1 MILLSCYYS
10 KAFCSGKHKSELNSR
25 EECTEL
31 RDLLVRTAWSFLLI
45 SIVIAH
51 SHRHLQLVP
60 SLHFQIICA
69 TYTAFQLY
77 HTQLNILF
85 TFPNDAVELG
95 FKTISS
101 SMPHVI
107 IYRNLNCVVLIKM
120 VAQVFVAGVKWTWLV
135 RDELREWRDLS
146 WPGTKM
152 LFLCLLVIIINNK

>member
-1 MILLSCYYS
+1 MILLTCYYS

-45 SIVIAH
+45 SIVIAY
-51 SHRHLQLVP
+51 SHRHLHLVS
-60 SLHFQIICA
+60 SLHFQIISA

-85 TFPNDAVELG
+85 TFPNDVVEQRRKLG

-101 SMPHVI
+101 SCNHLPKPE
-107 IYRNLNCVVLIKM
+107 LCC
-120 VAQVFVAGVKWTWLV
+120 AGVKWTWLV